1 MTLLIFPRA
10 KPEGATISAT
20 RGKIKKGQSYPT
32 TVIDYL
38 KMDIYDSQQS
48 NPYNY
53 VGGGKTS
60 KEIGSAS
67 GSPAKDTIAKTI
79 YLYLPNKLAEQ
90 YSANYTN
97 QRLGGVGSQ
106 AIGAVT
112 DGLGEGF
119 EGRVK
124 AAAQSGKAQ
133 LGFKMGSDAI
143 NAVVGVTGGQS
154 NLSANSLS
162 ALTQKRVFNPY
173 EETTFEGM
181 NFRTHNFNMK
191 LVPRSAEDVK
201 TIQDIINTLRVAML
215 PGKGGANGQWLTI
228 PDFFKL
234 SIVRYVDAGGD
245 EKLIKAPKGKAASL
259 SALMR
264 FPTKLVLKDMSIDYA
279 PDGNYASLMS
289 FRSDDRSADFGPVSY
304 NVSLTF
310 AETALL
316 TKNDYDPNWK
326 YNDQG
331 EFNFQDLKI
340 PGEEGEGDEESES
353 EESTETESGESK

>member
-1 MTLLIFPRA
+1 MTLLIFPRS
-10 KPEGATISAT
+10 KPEGATVSEM

-48 NPYNY
+48 NPYNN
-53 VGGGKTS
+53 VGGGD
-60 KEIGSAS
+60 SAN
-67 GSPAKDTIAKTI
+67 TIAKTI

-106 AIGAVT
+106 AIGVVSE
-112 DGLGEGF
+112 GIGEGF
-119 EGRVK
+119 EGRVQ
-124 AAAQSGKAQ
+124 AAAQAGKAQ

-143 NAVVGVTGGQS
+143 NAVVGATGGQS

-181 NFRTHNFNMK
+181 NYRTHNFNMK
-191 LVPRSAEDVK
+191 LVPRNASDVK
-201 TIQDIINTLRVAML
+201 TIQDIIQTLRVAML
-215 PGKGGANGQWLTI
+215 PGRSSENGQWLTI
-228 PDFFKL
+228 PDFFRL
-234 SIVRYVDAGGD
+234 SIVRYVDKGGN
-245 EKLIKAPKGKAASL
+245 EELIKAPKGKAASL
-259 SALMR
+259 AALMK

-289 FRSDDRSADFGPVSY
+289 FGGDRTADYGPVSY

-316 TKNDYDPNWK
+316 TKNDYDPNFK
-326 YNDQG
+326 YNSDG
-331 EFNFQDLKI
+331 EFNFEDLKI
-340 PGEEGEGDEESES
+340 PGSEGEGDEESKDEEKTETS
-353 EESTETESGESK
+353 SGEESK